1 MALKKITFDGA
12 TVSSK
17 DDADINY
24 HLFNLI
30 PVGII
35 KGLGNEIPVTAG
47 NNTITFGSGYL
58 QIYGRR
64 IYMEANT
71 QVSITLDSVRN
82 GYVIVDVNL
91 AANTLQLL
99 TVESS
104 SGWPSLTQNNLATT
118 NGKYQFPIAR
128 YTKTATSLTLDN
140 AFTQARPIIKTLS
153 EMVDDKSQETRDW
166 AIGRFAHKLM
176 QPVDMF
182 ATVLKY
188 NLSEFPGPTSEC
200 LIHVR
205 LGKIATFTFSGR
217 HLTSAS
223 IQSLYYRYLGTD
235 YYLTIEYTNS
245 QMYLYPNNTT
255 HKIQS
260 VEVFR

>member
-71 QVSITLDSVRN
+71 QVSVVLDGVRN

-128 YTKTATSLTLDN
+128 YSKTATSLTLDN
-140 AFTQARPIIKTLS
+140 AFTQARPMIKTLS
-153 EMVDDKSQETRDW
+153 ETADEKNQETRDW
-166 AIGRFAHKLM
+166 AIGRFGHKFLS
-176 QPVDMF
+176 PIDMT

-188 NLSEFPGPTSEC
+188 NLTDFPGNVSEC

-205 LGKIATFTFSGR
+205 LGKIATFSFSGR
-217 HLTSAS
+217 HLIGAS
-223 IQSLYYRYLGTD
+223 IQSLNYRYLGTD
-235 YYLTIEYTNS
+235 YYITIEYTSS
-245 QMYLYPNNTT
+245 QMYLYSNNTS
-255 HKIQS
+255 HKISS